1 MAKSEPLRNRDD
13 IQKIKNYLWR
23 KGNLRDYTLFILGVN
38 TALRIGDLLQ
48 LRWGDVMDA
57 ATGKFF
63 NHVVLTEQKT
73 KKQNSVMLNRS
84 ARNALKTLWDESP
97 QVGFDSYIF
106 QSRMKGNRPIH
117 RTRAYSIIREAARE
131 SHIEGVICC
140 HSMRKTFGYHAWKT
154 GFPPAVIMEIYNHSS
169 IEITKRYLSINQ
181 DDKDLVF
188 SKLEL

>member
-73 KKQNSVMLNRS
+73 KKQNSEP
-84 ARNALKTLWDESP
+84 DERKPS
-97 QVGFDSYIF
+97 DS
-106 QSRMKGNRPIH
+106 SDK
-117 RTRAYSIIREAARE
+117 S
-131 SHIEGVICC
+131 VLD
-140 HSMRKTFGYHAWKT
+140 HSGGGQRKPH
-154 GFPPAVIMEIYNHSS
+154 
-169 IEITKRYLSINQ
+169 
-181 DDKDLVF
+181 
-188 SKLEL
+188 